1 MSLFDAL
8 CRGSTLKAGGPE
20 DADPGMHPTLRPRV
34 PSQAARQL
42 QAAAGAAPG
51 LGPANPLFTLE
62 QALGIAQH
70 HDAIAGTAQQV
81 VNDDYLLRLEAGRV
95 GAYAS
100 VSESLA
106 TLTGYADA
114 PFTVC
119 PLANVS
125 ICPALESGAA
135 VVAAV
140 HNALSEAAVATA
152 GVRLVAGFPPGVASY
167 AVFDALGEPVTAQL
181 VPLSPRDAELRTQ
194 NGGNA
199 NVTVQW
205 LCFVAPVLPAAGFS
219 TFFLVPQVA
228 WDCAGSSGGRSTR
241 SFSFLRS
248 PRWGERLVPLRAKLP
263 HCLLAREMMSLFRTA
278 GSPSRLMLPRGGSGF
293 TLTP

>member
-1 MSLFDAL
+1 
-8 CRGSTLKAGGPE
+8 
-20 DADPGMHPTLRPRV
+20 MHA
-34 PSQAARQL
+34 QAARQL

-51 LGPANPLFTLE
+51 LGPANPLFKLE

-106 TLTGYADA
+106 TLTGYTDA
-114 PFTVC
+114 PFAVC

-135 VVAAV
+135 VVAMV

-167 AVFDALGEPVTAQL
+167 AVIDALGEPVTAQL
-181 VPLSPRDAELRTQ
+181 VPLSPRDAALRAL

-205 LCFVAPVLPAAGFS
+205 LCFVAPVLPATGFS

-228 WDCAGSSGGRSTR
+228 CGCGAKWRAHYPRLFSLRCSPRCGGR
-241 SFSFLRS
+241 L
-248 PRWGERLVPLRAKLP
+248 GHLRAKLL
-263 HCLLAREMMSLFRTA
+263 HSLLARET
-278 GSPSRLMLPRGGSGF
+278 
-293 TLTP
+293 T